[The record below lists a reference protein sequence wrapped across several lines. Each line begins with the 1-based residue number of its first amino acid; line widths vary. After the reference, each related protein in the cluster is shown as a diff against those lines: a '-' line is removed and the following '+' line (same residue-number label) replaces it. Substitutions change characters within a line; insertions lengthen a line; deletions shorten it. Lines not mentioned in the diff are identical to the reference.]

1 MSKLNGRTVALLG
14 ARKTEELSKI
24 VQNLGGVPLV
34 RPAQGTVFLDDS
46 HLEEDVT
53 RLMAGEFDWIILT
66 TGVGTELLYKTA
78 VKMEAGDRFIEALQS
93 MKIAAR
99 GYKTVNM
106 LKKLGLQP
114 LIRDD
119 DGSTAG
125 LVRNLEGHLSKGV
138 KAALQLHGD
147 PAPLLMNWL
156 DEQKVEHKEILPYE
170 HIPPEKET
178 MQQLIQEILEG
189 KIDSVVFT
197 SAPQPRNLMRFV
209 REQGVEDKITDLF
222 TSDVIALAVGKVTA
236 QVVIDEG
243 IERVIYPED
252 QRMGSAMVELV
263 KYYQGIASR

>member
-1 MSKLNGRTVALLG
+1 MSKLDGKTIALLG

-24 VQNLGGVPLV
+24 VHNLGGVPLV

-53 RLMAGEFDWIILT
+53 RLMAGEYDWIILT

-78 VKMEAGDRFIEALQS
+78 MKLEAGDRFKAALQS
-93 MKIAAR
+93 MNIAAR

-106 LKKLGLQP
+106 LKKLGLKP
-114 LIRDD
+114 LVRDD

-125 LVRNLEGHLSKGV
+125 LVRNLEGHLSGDEKV
-138 KAALQLHGD
+138 ALQLHGD
-147 PAPLLMNWL
+147 PAPLLVDWL
-156 DEQKVEHKEILPYE
+156 DEQSVEHKEILPYE
-170 HIPPEKET
+170 HIPPEEGT
-178 MQQLIQEILEG
+178 MQQLVEEILEG
-189 KIDSVVFT
+189 TIDSVVFT
-197 SAPQPRNLMRFV
+197 SAPQPRNLMEFV
-209 REQGVEDKITDLF
+209 REQGVEDKIIDQF
-222 TSDVIALAVGKVTA
+222 KSKVIALAVGKVTA
-236 QVVIDEG
+236 QVIIDEG

>member
-1 MSKLNGRTVALLG
+1 
-14 ARKTEELSKI
+14 
-24 VQNLGGVPLV
+24 
-34 RPAQGTVFLDDS
+34 
-46 HLEEDVT
+46 
-53 RLMAGEFDWIILT
+53 
-66 TGVGTELLYKTA
+66 
-78 VKMEAGDRFIEALQS
+78 

-125 LVRNLEGHLSKGV
+125 LVRNLEGQLSEGV
-138 KAALQLHGD
+138 KAASQLHVY

-209 REQGVEDKITDLF
+209 REQGVEDKIIDLF
-222 TSDVIALAVGKVTA
+222 ASDVIALAVGKVTA

-243 IERVIYPED
+243 IERVIYPEK
-252 QRMGSAMVELV
+252 SADGQCNGGAGED
-263 KYYQGIASR
+263 YQGIASR

>member
-1 MSKLNGRTVALLG
+1 MSKLNGRTIALLG
-14 ARKTEELSKI
+14 ARKTEEISKI
-24 VQNLGGVPLV
+24 VHNLGGVPLV

-53 RLMAGEFDWIILT
+53 RLIAGEFDWIILT

-78 VKMEAGDRFIEALQS
+78 VKMEVGARFIEALQS

-99 GYKTVNM
+99 GYKTANM
-106 LKKLGLQP
+106 LKKLDLKP

-125 LVRNLEGHLSKGV
+125 LVRNLEGHLLGDV
-138 KAALQLHGD
+138 KVALQLHGD

-170 HIPPEKET
+170 HIPPETET
-178 MQQLIQEILEG
+178 MQLLIEEILGG

-197 SAPQPRNLMRFV
+197 SAPQPRNLMKFA
-209 REQGVEDKITDLF
+209 REQGVEDKIIEWF
-222 TSDVIALAVGKVTA
+222 KADVIALAVGKVTA
-236 QVVIDEG
+236 QVAIDEG
-243 IERVIYPED
+243 IKRVIYPED
-252 QRMGSAMVELV
+252 QRMGSALIELV
-263 KYYQGIASR
+263 KYYHAISSK

>member
-1 MSKLNGRTVALLG
+1 MSKLNGRTIALLG

-24 VQNLGGVPLV
+24 VHNLGGVPLV

-53 RLMAGEFDWIILT
+53 HLLAGEFDWIILT

-78 VKMEAGDRFIEALQS
+78 VKMEAGDRFIEALKM

-106 LKKLGLQP
+106 LKKFGLQP
-114 LIRDD
+114 AVRDD

-125 LVRNLEGHLSKGV
+125 LVRNLEGHLNGGS

-170 HIPPEKET
+170 HIAPETKT
-178 MQQLIQEILEG
+178 MYLLIQEILDG

-197 SAPQPRNLMRFV
+197 SAPQPRNLMKFA
-209 REQGVEDKITDLF
+209 REQGVENKIIDRF
-222 TSDVIALAVGKVTA
+222 ESDVIALAVGKVTA
-236 QVVIDEG
+236 QVVLDEG
-243 IERVIYPED
+243 ITRVIYPED

-263 KYYQGIASR
+263 KFYQVGSSK

>member
-1 MSKLNGRTVALLG
+1 MSKLNGRTIALLG
-14 ARKTEELSKI
+14 ARKTEEISKI
-24 VQNLGGVPLV
+24 VHNLGGVPLV

-53 RLMAGEFDWIILT
+53 RLIAGEYDWIILT

-78 VKMEAGDRFIEALQS
+78 VKMEAEARFIEALQS

-99 GYKTVNM
+99 GYKTANM
-106 LKKLGLQP
+106 LKKLGLRP

-125 LVRNLEGHLSKGV
+125 LVRNLEGHLFGDV
-138 KAALQLHGD
+138 KVALQLHGD

-170 HIPPEKET
+170 HIPPETET
-178 MQQLIQEILEG
+178 MRLTDRRNSWR

-197 SAPQPRNLMRFV
+197 SAPRL
-209 REQGVEDKITDLF
+209 
-222 TSDVIALAVGKVTA
+222 VI
-236 QVVIDEG
+236 
-243 IERVIYPED
+243 
-252 QRMGSAMVELV
+252 
-263 KYYQGIASR
+263 

>member
-1 MSKLNGRTVALLG
+1 MSKLNGRTIALLG
-14 ARKTEELSKI
+14 ARKTEDISKI
-24 VQNLGGVPLV
+24 VHNLGGVPLV

-53 RLMAGEFDWIILT
+53 RLIAGEFDWIILT

-78 VKMEAGDRFIEALQS
+78 VKMEAEARFIEALQS

-99 GYKTVNM
+99 GYKTANM

-125 LVRNLEGHLSKGV
+125 LVRNLDGHLFGDV
-138 KAALQLHGD
+138 KVALQLHGD

-170 HIPPEKET
+170 HIPPEAET
-178 MQQLIQEILEG
+178 MQQLIEEILGG

-197 SAPQPRNLMRFV
+197 SAPQPRNLMKFA
-209 REQGVEDKITDLF
+209 REQGVEDKIIDWF
-222 TSDVIALAVGKVTA
+222 KSDVIALAVGKVTA

-243 IERVIYPED
+243 IKRVIYPED
-252 QRMGSAMVELV
+252 QRMGSALIELV
-263 KYYQGIASR
+263 KYYHAISSK